1 MANKIPRVPVREQDP
16 QIRAT
21 NFEEVCY
28 GYDLDEARLEASRCL
43 HCRNPRCVA
52 ACPVSI
58 RIPDFIGALH
68 TGDLQ
73 KAADIIVGDSSL
85 PSICGRVCP
94 QESQCEGSCILGIKG
109 EPVAIGKLER
119 FIGDWKLEHGAP
131 AAQAAPRNGHKV
143 AVIGSGPA
151 GLACA
156 SDLAKLGYGVKIFE
170 ALHKAGGVLVYG
182 IPEFRL
188 PKERIVARE
197 IAEVE
202 KLGVEIETD
211 VIVGRTGTIDS
222 LLDEEGYAAVFI
234 GSGAGLPPLP
244 G

>member
-1 MANKIPRVPVREQDP
+1 M
-16 QIRAT
+16 
-21 NFEEVCY
+21 
-28 GYDLDEARLEASRCL
+28 
-43 HCRNPRCVA
+43 
-52 ACPVSI
+52 
-58 RIPDFIGALH
+58 
-68 TGDLQ
+68 
-73 KAADIIVGDSSL
+73 
-85 PSICGRVCP
+85 
-94 QESQCEGSCILGIKG
+94 
-109 EPVAIGKLER
+109 GKLER
-119 FIGDWKLEHGAP
+119 FVGDWKLEHGAP
-131 AAQAAPRNGHKV
+131 VQPAAVRNGRKV

-156 SDLAKLGYGVKIFE
+156 NDLAKLGYEVKIFE

-211 VIVGRTGTIDS
+211 VIVGRTVTIDS

-234 GSGAGLPPLP
+234 GSGAGLPRFMGIP
-244 G
+244 GENLNGVVSANEFLTRANLMLV